1 MAEPGPEPGYAWRVL
16 ALCGAAVFLAAAA
29 AGAALLAWNLAAATS
44 RASHCPELELGVN
57 ATVPPG
63 DPTLEVQELKRQLAE
78 AAQREEALARQ
89 LDQAKGVH
97 RELEEALRACE
108 GRQSRLQTQLKTL
121 KTEMDEAKAQGTQM
135 GAENGALT
143 EALARWEAAA
153 AESKRLLEEEQRRAR
168 AAEAEGGACAARE
181 AALRERVKVLEAE
194 MDPQRRLPHP
204 RPRSGS
210 RHRPSPRPRSRSRP
224 TPSGGCRRPAQRTHG

>member
-1 MAEPGPEPGYAWRVL
+1 MAELGPEPGYAWRVL

-29 AGAALLAWNLAAATS
+29 AGAALLAWNLAAAAS
-44 RASHCPELELGVN
+44 RGSHCPELEPRVN

-63 DPTLEVQELKRQLAE
+63 NPLWELQELQRQLAE
-78 AAQREEALARQ
+78 AAQREEALAKQ

-108 GRQSRLQTQLKTL
+108 GHQSRLQTHLMTL

-135 GAENGALT
+135 GVENGALT

-153 AESKRLLEEEQRRAR
+153 TESTRLLEEEQRRAR

-181 AALRERVKVLEAE
+181 AVLRERV
-194 MDPQRRLPHP
+194 
-204 RPRSGS
+204 
-210 RHRPSPRPRSRSRP
+210 
-224 TPSGGCRRPAQRTHG
+224 